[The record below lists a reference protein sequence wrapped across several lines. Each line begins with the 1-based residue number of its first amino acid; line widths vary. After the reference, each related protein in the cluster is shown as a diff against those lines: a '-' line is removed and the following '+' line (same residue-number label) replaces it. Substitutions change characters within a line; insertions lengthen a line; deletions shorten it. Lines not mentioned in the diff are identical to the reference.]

1 MKKLLFIFFFS
12 FLFIINAESE
22 NNISIEVKVN
32 NEIITN
38 LDIIDEINYLVALNN
53 NLKNVEKKK
62 LRLYAKNSLIREKIK
77 KNELVKFFDLEKSSE
92 MTKNIV
98 NDFYLRLN
106 FKSKEQFSNY
116 LKQFNLEIND
126 VEEKLQIEA
135 LWNQLVYNKFK
146 TQLSIDKSSLK
157 KKLKKQLNKDSNKI
171 NEYFLYEILFDL
183 KTNENVED
191 KYNQILF
198 SIENSGFE
206 NTANL
211 FSISDT
217 SKFGGKIG
225 WVKETQLTN
234 KINNSIKKL
243 NTKNLTKPIQTENG
257 YLILKLKD
265 KREII
270 KKIDFD
276 LELNNMIS
284 RERDKQLNQFSILY
298 FNKIKQ
304 NIFLNE

>member
-1 MKKLLFIFFFS
+1 MKLLFIFFFS
-12 FLFIINAESE
+12 FLFIINAKSES
-22 NNISIEVKVN
+22 NISIEVKVN

-38 LDIIDEINYLVALNN
+38 LDIIDEINYLIALNN

-77 KNELVKFFDLEKSSE
+77 KNELVKFFNLEKSSE

-135 LWNQLVYNKFK
+135 LWNQLIYNKFK
-146 TQLSIDKSSLK
+146 SQLSIDKSSLK
-157 KKLKKQLNKDSNKI
+157 KKLKNQLNKDSNKI
-171 NEYFLYEILFDL
+171 SEYFLYEILFDL
-183 KTNENVED
+183 KTNENAED

-234 KINNSIKKL
+234 KINNNIKKL
-243 NTKNLTKPIQTENG
+243 NTKSLTKPIQTENG

>member
-1 MKKLLFIFFFS
+1 MKLLFIFFFS

>member
-1 MKKLLFIFFFS
+1 
-12 FLFIINAESE
+12 
-22 NNISIEVKVN
+22 
-32 NEIITN
+32 
-38 LDIIDEINYLVALNN
+38 
-53 NLKNVEKKK
+53 

-234 KINNSIKKL
+234 KINNRIKKL
-243 NTKNLTKPIQTENG
+243 NTKKLTKPIQTENG

>member
-1 MKKLLFIFFFS
+1 MKKFLFIFFFS

-92 MTKNIV
+92 MSKNIV

-304 NIFLNE
+304 NIFFNE

>member
-1 MKKLLFIFFFS
+1 MKLLFIFFFS

-92 MTKNIV
+92 MSKNIV

-146 TQLSIDKSSLK
+146 NQLNIDKSSLK
-157 KKLKKQLNKDSNKI
+157 KKLKNQLNKGSNKI

>member
-12 FLFIINAESE
+12 FLFIINAKSES
-22 NNISIEVKVN
+22 NISIEVKVN

-38 LDIIDEINYLVALNN
+38 LDIIDEINYLIALNN

-77 KNELVKFFDLEKSSE
+77 KNELVKFFNLEKSSE

-135 LWNQLVYNKFK
+135 LWNQLIYNKFK
-146 TQLSIDKSSLK
+146 SQLSIDKSSLK
-157 KKLKKQLNKDSNKI
+157 KKLKNQLNKDSNKI
-171 NEYFLYEILFDL
+171 SEYFLYEILFDL
-183 KTNENVED
+183 KTNENAED

-234 KINNSIKKL
+234 KINNNIKKL
-243 NTKNLTKPIQTENG
+243 NTKSLTKPIQTENG

>member
-12 FLFIINAESE
+12 FLFIINAKSES
-22 NNISIEVKVN
+22 NISIEVKVN

-234 KINNSIKKL
+234 KINNRIKKL
-243 NTKNLTKPIQTENG
+243 NTKKLTKPIQTENG